1 VLWQGANRI
10 SAQSIYIDRDEQT
23 LHAVGNVVSEL
34 LDKRN
39 SNDPQPNAA
48 PVFTT
53 LRAPDLLYHDD
64 TRIALYTGG
73 VTLVRDRMTVTAKQM
88 QAFLTPKTEKN
99 SNDSSLDHAVADGDV
114 KIYEKLAG
122 DRSRVGTSEHCE
134 YYTKEDKVILN
145 GGAPELVDSA
155 KGVTRGR
162 QLTYFSDDDRLIV
175 EGETKKFAFTRMKKK

>member
-1 VLWQGANRI
+1 V
-10 SAQSIYIDRDEQT
+10 
-23 LHAVGNVVSEL
+23 
-34 LDKRN
+34 
-39 SNDPQPNAA
+39 
-48 PVFTT
+48 
-53 LRAPDLLYHDD
+53 RAPDLLYHDD

-88 QAFLTPKTEKN
+88 QAFLTPKTENN

-114 KIYEKLAG
+114 KINEKLAG
-122 DRSRVGTSEHCE
+122 DRNRVGTSEHCE

-145 GGAPELVDSA
+145 GGVPELVDSM